1 MTTTTAQRNLGRSDI
16 EVSPVG
22 FGCWAIG
29 GPFLGGDGKPAGWGE
44 VDDAESVAAINRAL
58 ELGVTFFDTADVYGV
73 GHSEAV
79 LGRALAGRRDGVVIA
94 SKFGNVF
101 DKATRAITG
110 TDISPAYVRAA
121 CDASLRRLATDHID
135 LYQLHVGDAPLSEV
149 DGLLATLE
157 ELVAE
162 GKIRAYGWSTDDPQ
176 RAAAFARGPHAVAVQ
191 HELNVL
197 TDKPAMLDV
206 CTEHQLASINRGPLA
221 MGLLSGKYTATTQL
235 GGDDVRGDDAPS
247 WMQYFTD
254 GRPNPHWL
262 TRLAEIRD
270 ILTADGRT
278 LAQGALGWILARHEA
293 TVPIPG
299 CRTVAQTEENAG
311 TLAFG
316 PLSQNAVAEIA
327 TLLAD

>member
-1 MTTTTAQRNLGRSDI
+1 MTTTAQRVLGRSGI

-44 VDDAESVAAINRAL
+44 VDDTESLAAIDRAL

-73 GHSEAV
+73 GHSEEV
-79 LGRALAGRRDGVVIA
+79 LGRALKGRRDQAVIA
-94 SKFGNVF
+94 TKFGNVF
-101 DKATRAITG
+101 DVSSRAITG
-110 TDISPAYVRAA
+110 TDISADYVRGA
-121 CDASLRRLATDHID
+121 CAASLRRLDTDHID

-149 DGLLATLE
+149 DDLLATLE
-157 ELVAE
+157 GLVTE
-162 GKIRAYGWSTDDPQ
+162 GKIGSYGWSTDDPQ
-176 RAAAFARGPHAVAVQ
+176 RAAAFAAGANAVAVQ

-197 TDKPAMLDV
+197 TDKPAMLAV
-206 CTEHQLASINRGPLA
+206 CTEHQLSSINRGPLA

-247 WMQYFTD
+247 WMRYFTD

-270 ILTADGRT
+270 ILTSDGRT
-278 LAQGALGWILARHEA
+278 LAQGALGWILARHGA

-299 CRTVAQTEENAG
+299 CRTVAQTVENAG
-311 TLAFG
+311 TLNFG
-316 PLSQNAVAEIA
+316 PLSQTAVAEIA
-327 TLLAD
+327 TLLDY

>member
-1 MTTTTAQRNLGRSDI
+1 MTTTAKRVLGRSDI

-29 GPFLGGDGKPAGWGE
+29 GPFFGEDGKPAGWGQA
-44 VDDAESVAAINRAL
+44 DDAESLAAIDRAL

-73 GHSEAV
+73 GHSEEV
-79 LGRALAGRRDGVVIA
+79 LGRAFAGRRDSVVIA

-101 DKATRAITG
+101 DQSTRSLTG
-110 TDISPAYVRAA
+110 TDISADYVRGA
-121 CDASLRRLATDHID
+121 CDASLRRLNTDHID
-135 LYQLHVGDAPLSEV
+135 LYQLHVGHAPLSEV

-157 ELVAE
+157 ELVAA
-162 GKIRAYGWSTDDPQ
+162 GKIRAYGWSTDDPR
-176 RAAAFARGPHAVAVQ
+176 RAAAFAKGPHAVAVQ

-197 TDKPAMLDV
+197 SDQPAMLDV
-206 CTEHQLASINRGPLA
+206 CTEHQLSSVNRGPLA
-221 MGLLSGKYTATTQL
+221 MGLLSGKYSATTQL
-235 GGDDVRGDDAPS
+235 SSDDVRGDNAPS
-247 WMQYFTD
+247 WMHYFED

-270 ILTADGRT
+270 ILTSDGRT

-316 PLSQNAVAEIA
+316 PLSQIAVAEIA
-327 TLLAD
+327 TLLGD